1 MTADDRDNNDD
12 SQQDDTSTTEG
23 RRWGIWLPLATLV
36 LAMVLS
42 ALISLIAPRLA
53 EMLPGL
59 LPGQRDAQPSPLEQE
74 MAAAS
79 TRLDRLEAKVLE
91 NHERAQAAAVEQTAM
106 QQQMATLRP
115 ELAGIGRLAERLS
128 ALGQRV
134 DEAEAQ
140 IQAQA
145 QAAQISAAT
154 ESTESTESTENSDQ
168 ATAAL
173 DTRLQELEATLAERG
188 GENDRQDRENAALK
202 QQLATLE
209 SRVAAVRTQLAALA
223 KQRSELGSG
232 GNGALLALALGRLR
246 DGVGNGPFADQLAAL
261 VKLIPE
267 PTAASGLPEILAEL
281 EKRAAGVD
289 SRSDLARQF
298 AALAGPAVRAGANR
312 DGGWLEATRRRL
324 SGLVSLRRTGEPAG
338 NGIEARVARAEAGLA
353 RDDLAAALAEVSALV
368 EIGGGAAE
376 ILAPWHR
383 AAGDRLA
390 VEQALTALESR
401 LPELLQATGSP

>member
-12 SQQDDTSTTEG
+12 SQQNDTGTTEG

-42 ALISLIAPRLA
+42 ALISLTAPRLA

-59 LPGQRDAQPSPLEQE
+59 LPDQRDAQPSPLEQK
-74 MAAAS
+74 MAALS
-79 TRLDRLEAKVLE
+79 TRLDRLEAKALE
-91 NHERAQAAAVEQTAM
+91 NYERAQAAAVEQTAL
-106 QQQMATLRP
+106 QQQLATLRP
-115 ELAGIGRLAERLS
+115 EVADIGRLAERLS

-145 QAAQISAAT
+145 QAAQSRAATETT
-154 ESTESTESTENSDQ
+154 ESTETSDQ

-173 DTRLQELEATLAERG
+173 GTRLQELEATLAGRG
-188 GENDRQDRENAALK
+188 GEDDRQDRENAALK
-202 QQLATLE
+202 QQLAGLE
-209 SRVAAVRTQLAALA
+209 SRVAAIRTQLAALA

-232 GNGALLALALGRLR
+232 SNGALLALALGRLR

-281 EKRAAGVD
+281 EKRATGVV

-298 AALAGPAVRAGANR
+298 AALAGPAVRAGASG

-368 EIGGGAAE
+368 ELGGGAAD

-383 AAGDRLA
+383 AAGDQLA
-390 VEQALTALESR
+390 VERALTALESR